1 MEKKHYGAIDGL
13 RAIAAIGIVMMH
25 MGVNN
30 NYEIGGYIYNK
41 IIPSFTKFVF
51 LFMVISAFGMCCG
64 YYEKILK
71 NEITLEKFYVK
82 RFKKILPFFAL
93 LVFVDLIM
101 SPSIESLYE
110 AFADLTLM
118 FGFLPNAGNISVIG
132 VGWFLGLIFVF
143 YICFPFYCVL
153 IQNKKRA
160 WIAFVISV
168 IYNLIGSNYFEINRT
183 NILYSACFFIAGG
196 LVYLYRNEISKIKAW
211 QILSVMSITIV
222 VYYLLN
228 GNVFMCLLVS
238 VVMLLYAITS
248 NVKVL
253 DNKIAKFLS
262 GISMEIY
269 LCHMMVFRILQKMKI
284 TNIFGNGWIQYFIT
298 VILTLIGAII
308 FAIIVRKVFEVVESK
323 IK

>member
-1 MEKKHYGAIDGL
+1 MANVKC
-13 RAIAAIGIVMMH
+13 
-25 MGVNN
+25 
-30 NYEIGGYIYNK
+30 YE
-41 IIPSFTKFVF
+41 
-51 LFMVISAFGMCCG
+51 
-64 YYEKILK
+64 YY
-71 NEITLEKFYVK
+71 
-82 RFKKILPFFAL
+82 
-93 LVFVDLIM
+93 
-101 SPSIESLYE
+101 
-110 AFADLTLM
+110 
-118 FGFLPNAGNISVIG
+118 
-132 VGWFLGLIFVF
+132 
-143 YICFPFYCVL
+143 
-153 IQNKKRA
+153 
-160 WIAFVISV
+160 
-168 IYNLIGSNYFEINRT
+168 
-183 NILYSACFFIAGG
+183 
-196 LVYLYRNEISKIKAW
+196 
-211 QILSVMSITIV
+211 
-222 VYYLLN
+222 YYLLN

>member
-1 MEKKHYGAIDGL
+1 M
-13 RAIAAIGIVMMH
+13 
-25 MGVNN
+25 
-30 NYEIGGYIYNK
+30 
-41 IIPSFTKFVF
+41 
-51 LFMVISAFGMCCG
+51 
-64 YYEKILK
+64 
-71 NEITLEKFYVK
+71 
-82 RFKKILPFFAL
+82 
-93 LVFVDLIM
+93 
-101 SPSIESLYE
+101 
-110 AFADLTLM
+110 
-118 FGFLPNAGNISVIG
+118 
-132 VGWFLGLIFVF
+132 
-143 YICFPFYCVL
+143 
-153 IQNKKRA
+153 
-160 WIAFVISV
+160 
-168 IYNLIGSNYFEINRT
+168 
-183 NILYSACFFIAGG
+183 FIAGG
-196 LVYLYRNEISKIKAW
+196 LVYTNINKISKIKAW

>member
-1 MEKKHYGAIDGL
+1 
-13 RAIAAIGIVMMH
+13 MH
-25 MGVNN
+25 V
-30 NYEIGGYIYNK
+30 
-41 IIPSFTKFVF
+41 S
-51 LFMVISAFGMCCG
+51 
-64 YYEKILK
+64 
-71 NEITLEKFYVK
+71 
-82 RFKKILPFFAL
+82 
-93 LVFVDLIM
+93 
-101 SPSIESLYE
+101 
-110 AFADLTLM
+110 
-118 FGFLPNAGNISVIG
+118 
-132 VGWFLGLIFVF
+132 
-143 YICFPFYCVL
+143 
-153 IQNKKRA
+153 
-160 WIAFVISV
+160 
-168 IYNLIGSNYFEINRT
+168 
-183 NILYSACFFIAGG
+183 
-196 LVYLYRNEISKIKAW
+196 LYRNEISKIKAW

>member
-1 MEKKHYGAIDGL
+1 
-13 RAIAAIGIVMMH
+13 
-25 MGVNN
+25 
-30 NYEIGGYIYNK
+30 
-41 IIPSFTKFVF
+41 
-51 LFMVISAFGMCCG
+51 
-64 YYEKILK
+64 
-71 NEITLEKFYVK
+71 
-82 RFKKILPFFAL
+82 
-93 LVFVDLIM
+93 
-101 SPSIESLYE
+101 
-110 AFADLTLM
+110 
-118 FGFLPNAGNISVIG
+118 
-132 VGWFLGLIFVF
+132 
-143 YICFPFYCVL
+143 
-153 IQNKKRA
+153 
-160 WIAFVISV
+160 
-168 IYNLIGSNYFEINRT
+168 
-183 NILYSACFFIAGG
+183 
-196 LVYLYRNEISKIKAW
+196 
-211 QILSVMSITIV
+211 MSITIV

-284 TNIFGNGWIQYFIT
+284 TNIFGNAWIQYFIT

>member
-1 MEKKHYGAIDGL
+1 MYLLIISCEKLA
-13 RAIAAIGIVMMH
+13 
-25 MGVNN
+25 N
-30 NYEIGGYIYNK
+30 
-41 IIPSFTKFVF
+41 SF
-51 LFMVISAFGMCCG
+51 G
-64 YYEKILK
+64 
-71 NEITLEKFYVK
+71 
-82 RFKKILPFFAL
+82 
-93 LVFVDLIM
+93 
-101 SPSIESLYE
+101 
-110 AFADLTLM
+110 
-118 FGFLPNAGNISVIG
+118 
-132 VGWFLGLIFVF
+132 
-143 YICFPFYCVL
+143 
-153 IQNKKRA
+153 
-160 WIAFVISV
+160 
-168 IYNLIGSNYFEINRT
+168 
-183 NILYSACFFIAGG
+183 
-196 LVYLYRNEISKIKAW
+196 
-211 QILSVMSITIV
+211 ITIV

>member
-25 MGVNN
+25 MRANS
-30 NYEIGGYIYNK
+30 NYEISGYVYNK
-41 IIPSFTKFVF
+41 IIPSFTNFVF

-71 NEITLEKFYVK
+71 NEISLEKFYTK
-82 RFKKILPFFAL
+82 RFVKILPFFGL
-93 LVFVDLIM
+93 LVLIDLIM
-101 SPSIESLYE
+101 SHSIEALYE
-110 AFADLTLM
+110 GFADLTLM
-118 FGFLPNAGNISVIG
+118 FGFLPNGGNISVIG
-132 VGWFLGLIFVF
+132 VGWFIGLVFVF

-153 IQNKKRA
+153 LKNKKRA
-160 WIAFVISV
+160 WI
-168 IYNLIGSNYFEINRT
+168 GTNYFEINRT

-308 FAIIVRKVFEVVESK
+308 FASIVRKVFEVVESK
-323 IK
+323 KYKE

>member
-1 MEKKHYGAIDGL
+1 
-13 RAIAAIGIVMMH
+13 
-25 MGVNN
+25 
-30 NYEIGGYIYNK
+30 
-41 IIPSFTKFVF
+41 
-51 LFMVISAFGMCCG
+51 
-64 YYEKILK
+64 
-71 NEITLEKFYVK
+71 
-82 RFKKILPFFAL
+82 
-93 LVFVDLIM
+93 
-101 SPSIESLYE
+101 
-110 AFADLTLM
+110 M
-118 FGFLPNAGNISVIG
+118 F
-132 VGWFLGLIFVF
+132 
-143 YICFPFYCVL
+143 
-153 IQNKKRA
+153 
-160 WIAFVISV
+160 
-168 IYNLIGSNYFEINRT
+168 
-183 NILYSACFFIAGG
+183 LYSWRISLFKI
-196 LVYLYRNEISKIKAW
+196 NEISKIKAW

>member
-1 MEKKHYGAIDGL
+1 
-13 RAIAAIGIVMMH
+13 
-25 MGVNN
+25 
-30 NYEIGGYIYNK
+30 
-41 IIPSFTKFVF
+41 
-51 LFMVISAFGMCCG
+51 
-64 YYEKILK
+64 
-71 NEITLEKFYVK
+71 
-82 RFKKILPFFAL
+82 
-93 LVFVDLIM
+93 
-101 SPSIESLYE
+101 
-110 AFADLTLM
+110 M
-118 FGFLPNAGNISVIG
+118 F
-132 VGWFLGLIFVF
+132 
-143 YICFPFYCVL
+143 
-153 IQNKKRA
+153 
-160 WIAFVISV
+160 
-168 IYNLIGSNYFEINRT
+168 
-183 NILYSACFFIAGG
+183 LYSACFFIAGG

-284 TNIFGNGWIQYFIT
+284 TNIFGNAWIQYFIT